1 MSLNYSTIKKDNK
14 NTRRYVCFKII
25 EKIVVYNQGEPFK
38 EYTRFYGDELYV
50 IYENGKVTLTTNEN
64 DASIFFDSDNPNKVY
79 LDLIDKLKNKTING
93 DGIQVIEYN
102 EIHNISSEVLH
113 YPNRHYPDLIQP
125 ISIYNGYSQAREK
138 SYERRNIELRSE
150 YYEKL
155 VSYIN
160 IYGWELNND
169 DWYYINNASKEQL
182 KILLDLNK
190 GRKKFYRG
198 RMFIR

>member
-38 EYTRFYGDELYV
+38 EYTRFYGDQLYV

-64 DASIFFDSDNPNKVY
+64 DASIFFDSDNPNNVY
-79 LDLIDKLKNKTING
+79 LDLIDKLKTKKING

-102 EIHNISSEVLH
+102 ELHNISSEILH
-113 YPNRHYPDLIQP
+113 YPNRNYPDLIQP
-125 ISIYNGYSQAREK
+125 ISIYNGHSQARTK
-138 SYERRNIELRSE
+138 SYERRNIELRLE
-150 YYEKL
+150 YYERL

-160 IYGWELNND
+160 IHGWELNND
-169 DWYYINNASKEQL
+169 DWNYINNASKEQL

-190 GRKKFYRG
+190 GRNNFYRG
-198 RMFIR
+198 KLFKR

>member
-1 MSLNYSTIKKDNK
+1 MSLNYLTIKKDNK

-38 EYTRFYGDELYV
+38 EYTRFYGDQLYV
-50 IYENGKVTLTTNEN
+50 IYENGKVTLTNNEN
-64 DASIFFDSDNPNKVY
+64 DASIFFDSDNLNNVY
-79 LDLIDKLKNKTING
+79 LDLIDKLRTKKING

-102 EIHNISSEVLH
+102 EIHNISSEILH
-113 YPNRHYPDLIQP
+113 YPNYHYPDYIQP

-138 SYERRNIELRSE
+138 SYERRNIELWSE

-160 IYGWELNND
+160 IYGWKLNDD

-190 GRKKFYRG
+190 GRKNFYRG
-198 RMFIR
+198 RMFKR

>member
-1 MSLNYSTIKKDNK
+1 MSLNYSTIKKDNT

-38 EYTRFYGDELYV
+38 EYTRFYGDQLYV
-50 IYENGKVTLTTNEN
+50 IYEKGKVTLTTNKN
-64 DASIFFDSDNPNKVY
+64 DASIFFDSDNPNKVF

-93 DGIQVIEYN
+93 DGIQVVEYN

-113 YPNRHYPDLIQP
+113 YPNHYYSDLIQP

-138 SYERRNIELRSE
+138 AYERRNIELTLK
-150 YYEKL
+150 YYEDL

-160 IYGWELNND
+160 VRGWKLNDD

-182 KILLDLNK
+182 KMLLDSNR
-190 GRKKFYRG
+190 GRKNFYRG
-198 RMFIR
+198 RMFKR